1 MSFVRNARR
10 ETIAISTD
18 QAQTDGALS
27 KKFLLANGLILYPII
42 VLAAASA
49 FDVGSFVIIGMG
61 FFSFFSPAEHL
72 LFALEAL
79 PLALLICLVALFLC
93 PLILRQRSHP
103 ASDSMNWTD
112 LTRVGKGLL
121 VLALLLLVGL
131 TIGPALYSTYMQWP
145 STAQV
150 LLIVFLL
157 LPLLSFAFAD
167 ARLRPLLAFPLLAY
181 SAVALSFSLGVSYNA
196 ALMSA
201 PPGAPLSSIVFK
213 EQGRPPLSVR
223 LVRSG
228 QRGVLMYDPAARVLR
243 FERWDGIR
251 SVEKSP
257 P

>member
-1 MSFVRNARR
+1 M
-10 ETIAISTD
+10 AISTN
-18 QAQTDGALS
+18 QAQIDGAFS
-27 KKFLLANGLILYPII
+27 KKLLPAIGLILYPVI
-42 VLAAASA
+42 VLAAAVA

-79 PLALLICLVALFLC
+79 PLALLVCCVALFLC
-93 PLILRQRSHP
+93 PFILRGRSP
-103 ASDSMNWTD
+103 RSSDPTD
-112 LTRVGKGLL
+112 RTNLTRVGKCLL
-121 VLALLLLVGL
+121 ALALLLLVGL
-131 TIGPALYSTYMQWP
+131 AAGPALYSTYLQWP
-145 STAQV
+145 DTAQV
-150 LLIVFLL
+150 LLILL
-157 LPLLSFAFAD
+157 LLVPPLLSFAFAD
-167 ARLRPLLAFPLLAY
+167 ARLRPRLVFPLVAY

-201 PPGAPLSSIVFK
+201 PPAAPLSSVVFK
-213 EQGRPPLSVR
+213 QEARPPIRVR

-228 QRGVLMYDPAARVLR
+228 ERGLLMYEPAAGLLR

>member
-1 MSFVRNARR
+1 M
-10 ETIAISTD
+10 AISTD
-18 QAQTDGALS
+18 QAQTDGAHRKRSLR
-27 KKFLLANGLILYPII
+27 ANGLILYPII
-42 VLAAASA
+42 VLTAAVA
-49 FDVGSFVIIGMG
+49 FDVGSFAIIGMG

-93 PLILRQRSHP
+93 PFVLRRPPQR
-103 ASDSMNWTD
+103 ASDSTNWTN
-112 LTRVGKGLL
+112 LTRVGKSLL
-121 VLALLLLVGL
+121 VAALLLLAGL
-131 TIGPALYSTYMQWP
+131 AAGPALYSTYMQWP
-145 STAQV
+145 DTAQV
-150 LLIVFLL
+150 LLILL
-157 LPLLSFAFAD
+157 LLVPPLLSFTFAD
-167 ARLRPLLAFPLLAY
+167 AGLRPRLIFPLLAY

-201 PPGAPLSSIVFK
+201 PPGAPLSSVVFK
-213 EQGRPPLSVR
+213 QQDRPPMRVR

-228 QRGVLMYDPAARVLR
+228 ERGLLMYEPAAGLLR

>member
-1 MSFVRNARR
+1 VIFRVMP
-10 ETIAISTD
+10 TTTD
-18 QAQTDGALS
+18 QAQTGAACR
-27 KKFLLANGLILYPII
+27 KFLSGNDLILYPLILFA
-42 VLAAASA
+42 VAVA

-93 PLILRQRSHP
+93 PLILKWRP
-103 ASDSMNWTD
+103 APSAQTNGWD
-112 LTRVGKGLL
+112 LTLVGKCLL

-131 TIGPALYSTYMQWP
+131 ATGPALYSTYMQWP
-145 STAQV
+145 NTAQV
-150 LLIVFLL
+150 LLILL
-157 LPLLSFAFAD
+157 LLLPPLLSFTFAD
-167 ARLRPLLAFPLLAY
+167 ARLMRLLVFPLVAY

-201 PPGAPLSSIVFK
+201 PPGAPLTSVVFK
-213 EQGRPPLSVR
+213 EEGRPPIGVR
-223 LVRSG
+223 PVRSG
-228 QRGVLMYDPAARVLR
+228 ERGLLMYDPASRLLR